1 MQELIFVPVHDGK
14 GDRAHHHW
22 TLAVICSPGRVTL
35 RMPTA
40 ADGEGTGGGG
50 GGGAAARG
58 EGEGSEAASSSS
70 AAAVGPSPADVPA
83 PPPRILFLD
92 SSAHPNYPGEVLFE
106 QLREFLEFYSQQAL
120 VLLARTSPLTLRP
133 DPLAPD
139 PTHTPEPQQE
149 EGRGDKGSA
158 GPVRF
163 TAASLPSVILR
174 HVPAP
179 AALMIPQH
187 TPKPKPP
194 SNPNPLTLTYPLT
207 LAQPLP

>member
-1 MQELIFVPVHDGK
+1 MPVHDGK

-22 TLAVICSPGRVTL
+22 TLAVICSPGLVTL

-58 EGEGSEAASSSS
+58 EGEGSEAAARGVGRSEAASSSS

-83 PPPRILFLD
+83 PPRILFLD
-92 SSAHPNYPGEVLFE
+92 SSAHPKHPGEVLFE
-106 QLREFLEFYSQQAL
+106 QLRQFLEFYSQHAL

-139 PTHTPEPQQE
+139 PTHTPEPEQ

-163 TAASLPSVILR
+163 TPASLPSVILR
-174 HVPAP
+174 HVHAP
-179 AALMIPQH
+179 AVADTSIRLSLSLH
-187 TPKPKPP
+187 
-194 SNPNPLTLTYPLT
+194 LTLTL
-207 LAQPLP
+207 